1 MTPSFR
7 GFIVAV
13 PVLVL
18 LACGPAETPIPAD
31 SGSATADAGTPQAA
45 TDVAGQPGVDS
56 GAEADAGFAGEVGTD
71 SGTQP
76 EAGSPTGVPWTLIA
90 LPDTQYYSST
100 YPEIFDAQTN
110 WIINNTA
117 ALNIRYVLHEGDIV
131 DSDVDGQWTN
141 ASHSMH
147 LLDLKVPY
155 ALAVGNH
162 DYPGGGGAI
171 SRDTTLFDTY
181 FSLTSLD
188 WQITFKGTYEP
199 ANSQQ

>member
-1 MTPSFR
+1 MTPNSR
-7 GFIVAV
+7 VLVVAV
-13 PVLVL
+13 PALLL
-18 LACGPAETPIPAD
+18 LACGSPVPIPPDRGA
-31 SGSATADAGTPQAA
+31 GSATADAGTPQAA
-45 TDVAGQPGVDS
+45 SDAAEQPGVD
-56 GAEADAGFAGEVGTD
+56 AGLAGEAGAG
-71 SGTQP
+71 SGR
-76 EAGSPTGVPWTLIA
+76 EAGAVSPTGVPWTLIA

-131 DSDVDGQWTN
+131 DSDLDGQWTN

-162 DYPGGGGAI
+162 DYPGGGG
-171 SRDTTLFDTY
+171 
-181 FSLTSLD
+181 
-188 WQITFKGTYEP
+188 P
-199 ANSQQ
+199 